1 MPTGFSNAARL
12 FQVFLE
18 RESATHRLN
27 VSHIFRY
34 SSSLPCTSAISVS
47 SSFRGLRLIFL
58 SSHSSLVSHFDA
70 HTFLS
75 FSIRSLRHFC
85 LPCNAFASSLPSLSL
100 LLPLS
105 SACHSAPV
113 RHRPPTKSTL
123 VLHRHLI
130 IIFRTV
136 FHACRRS
143 ADRPIKFSAILC
155 LALSQS

>member
-12 FQVFLE
+12 FQVFLG

-34 SSSLPCTSAISVS
+34 FSSLPCTSAISVS

-70 HTFLS
+70 YTFLS

-85 LPCNAFASSLPSLSL
+85 LPCNAFDLRCLRCRFCSLFHPLVIPLPFDTVRPPNPPLFSIDISL
-100 LLPLS
+100 LFFARFS
-105 SACHSAPV
+105 TRAVV
-113 RHRPPTKSTL
+113 RPTG
-123 VLHRHLI
+123 R
-130 IIFRTV
+130 
-136 FHACRRS
+136 
-143 ADRPIKFSAILC
+143 
-155 LALSQS
+155 